1 METIHVTF
9 DELLQTMSPVN
20 ISSGP
25 EPMSMTPGQFSS
37 GLIPNQANATN
48 YVLPTDIDLE
58 LLFQPMFDEYFEV
71 TRVNAHSTFDAPS
84 ISFSSSS
91 SGIQPPVIQHDVAIG
106 PTNKDTPITQA
117 TLHHSNNPIT
127 GELGSAQSSSGD
139 VSIVEPNQ
147 VTQPPDHLRKWSKDH
162 PLDNIVGNPSRP
174 VSTRKQL
181 AFDALW
187 CLWELVPRLVYVM
200 VIALKW
206 IYMVKLDEY
215 GDVLEKK
222 ARLVAKGYRQEE
234 DELGISDVDDGTNVV
249 FLRTTSFSKPLSDTP
264 MVDRLKLDGDLK
276 GIPVAKLDLE
286 EWLSYQKHLKQSNCL
301 SGILK
306 GTIKRGL
313 FGIRIGNALSL
324 TLMQIARSCGYVKI
338 QEEYVGKWQFLG
350 DRLMRSQLKDY
361 GFEIPGGA
369 SVITEIGRLPEKTTD
384 FTKETL
390 RNFDFLRVTK
400 LEQDMSE
407 VKKFDHSADVLA
419 SIQSQVPPVVDNK
432 KQESEK
438 SQEEIIRIKRE
449 QEEKNQEPTYTIKSS
464 DQAALEEFD
473 LKSAL
478 FKSMHKN
485 KSANRNPANYRLY
498 HALMEALIEDE
509 NAMDKEVADTVR
521 DHKRKHDDDDDD
533 DDEGPP
539 AGSNQGKS
547 TKRRRTRESES
558 AKKPSTTKESSKDKD
573 PKGMSQIRRGTPIPL
588 TYAKIPDTTTWFRPI
603 LEEER
608 HASPEPEWVI
618 PPIDLPE
625 IWIGNRELSKE
636 ILKVQ
641 HFLDGER
648 FVPDISNPLPLGGPL
663 GQDTK
668 NETELEELVP
678 SLWIESEQ
686 VYDISAA
693 YGITHWWFS
702 RKQFYINKHS
712 EPSDRDAVRSHMR
725 ILSVISIKTYERYG
739 YNYLREIVLRRA
751 NYNEYKISE
760 KDFKS
765 LHPNDFEDLN
775 ILHIQGKL
783 DHLPKQDKVNFC
795 TTRVS
800 YGPESFVIGNLSSYS
815 YFVFTSIQDLQL
827 GIESY
832 QTKLNLEQPNWD
844 ESDFP
849 FKEDYTIVFKPRVV
863 IYRDGD
869 DNRKMIRIDE
879 FNKGM
884 ENRKWTEDDKRR
896 SEDFIKENCTKDSD
910 HALYNYRRYKGGI
923 VKVQVP
929 MIPAEPEGSAYWTI
943 PSYSRYTSEREKM
956 TVFHNE
962 DGNPAVEAKHKQA
975 LGSAPMMAIH
985 YQVDVSLCLGADL
998 KNVKSQSKG
1007 HVTDESKDHYPYG
1020 QDIKCL

>member
-1 METIHVTF
+1 MAVIEDCWFQAMQDEIHEF
-9 DELLQTMSPVN
+9 DR
-20 ISSGP
+20 
-25 EPMSMTPGQFSS
+25 
-37 GLIPNQANATN
+37 
-48 YVLPTDIDLE
+48 LE
-58 LLFQPMFDEYFEV
+58 V
-71 TRVNAHSTFDAPS
+71 
-84 ISFSSSS
+84 
-91 SGIQPPVIQHDVAIG
+91 
-106 PTNKDTPITQA
+106 
-117 TLHHSNNPIT
+117 
-127 GELGSAQSSSGD
+127 
-139 VSIVEPNQ
+139 
-147 VTQPPDHLRKWSKDH
+147 
-162 PLDNIVGNPSRP
+162 
-174 VSTRKQL
+174 
-181 AFDALW
+181 
-187 CLWELVPRLVYVM
+187 WELVPRLVYVM
-200 VIALKW
+200 VIAFKW
-206 IYMVKLDEY
+206 IYKVKLDEY
-215 GDVLEKK
+215 GDVLKNK
-222 ARLVAKGYRQEE
+222 AR

-390 RNFDFLRVTK
+390 RNFDFFLQQITPIPTILQHPPISTKHSYHPEIPEITPFIALQLRVAK

-533 DDEGPP
+533 DDDEGPP

-573 PKGMSQIRRGTPIPL
+573 LKVGSKTGKSAPAKDPVEEPTDKVMVDEQYTEDIPISDEGHVSNP
-588 TYAKIPDTTTWFRPI
+588 TWDTDTAH
-603 LEEER
+603 LCKD
-608 HASPEPEWVI
+608 SGYNNM
-618 PPIDLPE
+618 

-641 HFLDGER
+641 HFLDGE
-648 FVPDISNPLPLGGPL
+648 SNPLPLGGPP
-663 GQDTK
+663 GQETK
-668 NETELEELVP
+668 NETELYQYPSLKQAGLPLSRFGFKELVP

-751 NYNEYKISE
+751 DYNEYKISE

-783 DHLPKQDKVNFC
+783 DHLPNRIRLISAQ
-795 TTRVS
+795 R
-800 YGPESFVIGNLSSYS
+800 
-815 YFVFTSIQDLQL
+815 L

-863 IYRDGD
+863 IYRDRD
-869 DNRKMIRIDE
+869 DNRKMMRIDE
-879 FNKGM
+879 VHKFSDGTLTRIKEKLDFMVKDFKLFKFNKGM

-896 SEDFIKENCTKDSD
+896 SEDFIEENCTKDSD